1 MDGVFERKE
10 DLLFASLSRTDTSC
24 FPDSELRVYTCP
36 ATVVPDPA
44 PFEVSCTS
52 QERAEMRYFLLHQF
66 YRDMVKAY
74 TELFPDIRFAFAPE
88 SENAYRVWGTHDRS
102 SFLLEIKND
111 RLFCNG
117 QYQGN

>member
-1 MDGVFERKE
+1 MFSRQRITG
-10 DLLFASLSRTDTSC
+10 LYLSGHGRPGS
-24 FPDSELRVYTCP
+24 S
-36 ATVVPDPA
+36 TV
-44 PFEVSCTS
+44 EVSCTS

-88 SENAYRVWGTHDRS
+88 SENAYRVWGTHDRR